1 MLDSANVQKFVEQ
14 VQEVSEREPQNCAQ
28 VDVEVFED
36 VGQNLASNMQ
46 DYLVNVDLTG
56 AQFDVDKLFEEAGR
70 LGMDFGD
77 L

>member
-1 MLDSANVQKFVEQ
+1 MDTANVQKFVEQ

-28 VDVEVFED
+28 VDVEVFEG
-36 VGQNLASNMQ
+36 VGQNLANNMQ
-46 DYLVNVDLTG
+46 DYLVNVDLTR
-56 AQFDVDKLFEEAGR
+56 AQFDVDQLFEEAGR